1 MMAGLFLLALLAG
14 RPLPAHDVLEPSVQN
29 EVDHALALVPP
40 RPAETNEAVLAVHRA
55 FAHIYATNGMD
66 RTARAIDLVSRQ
78 RDGEWFF
85 MGTNVTA
92 AAVRLLSS
100 N

>member
-1 MMAGLFLLALLAG
+1 MTSLFFLALLVG
-14 RPLPAHDVLEPSVQN
+14 HPLPAHEALEPSVQN

-40 RPAETNEAVLAVHRA
+40 RPTETNEAVLAVHRA
-55 FAHIYATNGMD
+55 FTHVYATNGMNA
-66 RTARAIDLVSRQ
+66 TARAIDLVSRQ

-92 AAVRLLSS
+92 AAVQLLSS
-100 N
+100 D